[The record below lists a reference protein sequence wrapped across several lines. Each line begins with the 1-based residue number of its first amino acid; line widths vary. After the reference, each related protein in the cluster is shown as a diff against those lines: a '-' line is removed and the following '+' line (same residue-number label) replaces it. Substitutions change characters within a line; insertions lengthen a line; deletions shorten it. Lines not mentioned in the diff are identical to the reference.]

1 MFDFFSF
8 MRSMFQS
15 ADKNGDGSLNFKEV
29 VNLLERLN
37 MSIDESHSEI
47 LFVVNILSFSMIK
60 NMG

>member
-1 MFDFFSF
+1 
-8 MRSMFQS
+8 MFQS

-47 LFVVNILSFSMIK
+47 LFVVNILLFSMIK